1 MGLVALAGWWSE
13 INVGFV
19 KDIDEKRS
27 LNDDGEKQL
36 FVPRW
41 K

>member
-1 MGLVALAGWWSE
+1 MGWSK

-36 FVPRW
+36 FVGGW